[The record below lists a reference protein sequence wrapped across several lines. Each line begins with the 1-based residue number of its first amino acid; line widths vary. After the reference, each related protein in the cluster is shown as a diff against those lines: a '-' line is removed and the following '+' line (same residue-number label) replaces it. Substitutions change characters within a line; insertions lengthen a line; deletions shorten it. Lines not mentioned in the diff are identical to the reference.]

1 MTVRE
6 PDAPRYRG
14 LRVPSARRACA
25 DYGAGVFFVTVVTA
39 ARVLCLGR
47 VEGART
53 RLSAAGRIVR
63 DEWRHTAIVRPG
75 VTLDAFVVMPDH
87 VHGVLWID
95 GDGRTA
101 ADIEAAADIKAGGG
115 VETPRRGVSTVGR
128 ADAAFVGAGPSGGDT
143 ASARPWRPGV
153 LGAIVARFK
162 SACTRRIRAEVDAGV
177 AWQPRFYDVLVRDA
191 RRLAAVRRYIL
202 TNPAR

>member
-1 MTVRE
+1 M
-6 PDAPRYRG
+6 
-14 LRVPSARRACA
+14 
-25 DYGAGVFFVTVVTA
+25 
-39 ARVLCLGR
+39 
-47 VEGART
+47 
-53 RLSAAGRIVR
+53 
-63 DEWRHTAIVRPG
+63 RPG

-101 ADIEAAADIKAGGG
+101 ADIEAGGG
-115 VETPRRGVSTVGR
+115 VGTPRRGVSTVGR
-128 ADAAFVGAGPSGGDT
+128 AGAAFVGAGPSGGDT

-153 LGAIVARFK
+153 LGAIVSRLK
-162 SACTRRIRAEVDAGV
+162 SACTRRIRAEVAAGF

-202 TNPAR
+202 TNPARYSAGATPTASVAIATRMSRYDAAEATCASSPIVASRSA